1 MSPAPSGVSG
11 ASVNRWSCPRRVV
24 LRSGRGGGTASLCAG
39 SVAGPGVWTERPL
52 VRGSGERVRG
62 ELLRASLCES
72 RRATAG
78 RGVSMCSGMAA
89 VSRHTRPWPGW
100 VCRFV
105 PASPQRVD
113 TPDGGRDGCVDAFRH
128 DRDESTHPTG
138 DEIDVPIRSEIT
150 VMSRHPPVRARRRI
164 LAARTAVPA
173 PCLNLWHPRCAGRPI
188 GARDPAAA
196 PLRGSLASVVRGATS
211 GCQRS
216 PLLPSREKRVRR
228 AARRIDRA
236 PAGDAGRL
244 RSERRRWR
252 GLPRGLNGRW
262 SGRQGN
268 GFAGSASRRG

>member
-1 MSPAPSGVSG
+1 
-11 ASVNRWSCPRRVV
+11 
-24 LRSGRGGGTASLCAG
+24 
-39 SVAGPGVWTERPL
+39 
-52 VRGSGERVRG
+52 
-62 ELLRASLCES
+62 
-72 RRATAG
+72 
-78 RGVSMCSGMAA
+78 MCSGMAA

-173 PCLNLWHPRCAGRPI
+173 PGLNLWHPRCAGRPI

-196 PLRGSLASVVRGATS
+196 PLRGSLASVVRRATS
-211 GCQRS
+211 ACQRS
-216 PLLPSREKRVRR
+216 RRHADPSGSRSMGRSIRARARCHASQARAPVGLGASPASGPARRRHTSRAGRSSPRTRSPTSWPAAVR
-228 AARRIDRA
+228 AARQPGTTGQAGARR
-236 PAGDAGRL
+236 PALTGPGPD
-244 RSERRRWR
+244 
-252 GLPRGLNGRW
+252 
-262 SGRQGN
+262 
-268 GFAGSASRRG
+268 